1 MYHYV
6 ETITW
11 NDGMVS
17 VIQVESDTPL
27 ALGCWTDL
35 SDSVVCLVR
44 DNA

>member
-11 NDGMVS
+11 SDGMVTVS
-17 VIQVESDTPL
+17 QVEFNVPL

-35 SDSVVCLVR
+35 SDSIVCLVR